1 MNGPNWKLEDDH
13 TTLTITFPSIPPV
26 ALAWTASAVDE
37 HFEKLGELRAN
48 MTPEISK
55 TWARGQTFLA
65 VPDPAWMTEPDA
77 LIGNSILHIRDPRF
91 GWLHYMIPRE
101 GARQLARYLQNQV
114 DAPPPGQPQDKPN

>member
-1 MNGPNWKLEDDH
+1 MTGPNWKLEDDQ

-26 ALAWTASAVDE
+26 ALVWTASAVDE
-37 HFEKLGELRAN
+37 HFEKLGELRAT
-48 MTPEISK
+48 MTPEIPK
-55 TWARGQTFLA
+55 TWALGQTFLA

-101 GARQLARYLQNQV
+101 GARQLARYLQTE
-114 DAPPPGQPQDKPN
+114 